1 MKRVSMNSFYSLE
14 EKADMDKFKSL
25 MMRRKKQVMEEC
37 IHYGSIYN
45 KIQTLAKM
53 KLHRYIYTKLQG
65 IIITKFKAVVT
76 SRKGTQRTSK
86 ELIFYSFGE

>member
-1 MKRVSMNSFYSLE
+1 
-14 EKADMDKFKSL
+14 MDKFKSL

-37 IHYGSIYN
+37 IHYDSIYI
-45 KIQTLAKM
+45 KFKLAKT

-65 IIITKFKAVVT
+65 NYYYYKFKAVVT